1 MPQSPLRR
9 MAPLDVVLLLTPT
22 FVCSSQESKKIAP
35 VYASLP
41 THYCDFR
48 LLLMLYVLPCC
59 FAPSNQ

>member
-1 MPQSPLRR
+1 MPQPPLRR

-48 LLLMLYVLPCC
+48 LL
-59 FAPSNQ
+59 